1 MPHVRREPPTPPIC
15 DTLEGFRLQCVY
27 FLFVCIETSNQ
38 INLNFLV
45 QQLGSLG
52 HFCESA
58 KTLPETH
65 ANPTGRKVVF
75 LSCTT
80 NGLCCKL

>member
-1 MPHVRREPPTPPIC
+1 MPHVRREPPTPLYV
-15 DTLEGFRLQCVY
+15 THWRAY
-27 FLFVCIETSNQ
+27 FLFVCKETSNQ

-58 KTLPETH
+58 KTLSETH

-75 LSCTT
+75 LLCTT